1 MGQQYK
7 HQHCPGHILRRHH
20 HGPHQACWVPGLGH
34 PQPVMLEKELC
45 QDLNNSKSRDRLG
58 RDTEGWS
65 GGGRRRNGVEWT
77 WTNFHCAL
85 CLGVGGFVIFWIF
98 LLARMYLPMEN
109 ALMTWWLGKNVTK
122 VPAATDS
129 LAGITGA
136 GGIGDAMDPTP
147 SLLETQ
153 SEEPKSL

>member
-1 MGQQYK
+1 MGVTTVQTSALSRSHPSQTSSWSTS
-7 HQHCPGHILRRHH
+7 
-20 HGPHQACWVPGLGH
+20 ACWVPGLGH

-58 RDTEGWS
+58 RDTEGWG

-122 VPAATDS
+122 VTDS
-129 LAGITGA
+129 LSSIPAGSTDVTEPMPQSG
-136 GGIGDAMDPTP
+136 
-147 SLLETQ
+147 ETQ
-153 SEEPKSL
+153 SL